1 MSVSQRLVN
10 GVFYDLQNG
19 LKCMK
24 RDKYKP
30 GTGWHFTAMKAQN
43 AGKLKLWGV
52 NTCMGIFHARRLGLV
67 IEITRDKKKQ
77 HYRNKEISL
86 LKEVALNPIKLNK

>member
-1 MSVSQRLVN
+1 MGLSVGLSACLSVSKTALTVCMSVSQRLVN

-30 GTGWHFTAMKAQN
+30 GTGWHFTAMKTQN
-43 AGKLKLWGV
+43 AGKLKLWGDY
-52 NTCMGIFHARRLGLV
+52 TCMGIFHARLLGLV
-67 IEITRDKKKQ
+67 C
-77 HYRNKEISL
+77 YRKIW
-86 LKEVALNPIKLNK
+86 